1 MTQNWA
7 RIGGQRRFDE
17 SSYETAAP
25 LYTASCTGH
34 KLFSLVAVPISI
46 GAFGDIAGLKTRS
59 CRIFPS
65 IVYFSACCGALL
77 RHRCDS
83 GGEMDSI
90 VIARKR
96 QKGLLQEVLNLA
108 VRELDMLEAD
118 RLEDVERL
126 LLLRA
131 ERMGEF
137 EMAEVNVNA
146 TMPGID
152 NNVFNPEELA
162 ELHDLNL
169 QMMRLANC
177 IVAIDEWAQELVEL
191 RDFRFEVEA

>member
-1 MTQNWA
+1 
-7 RIGGQRRFDE
+7 
-17 SSYETAAP
+17 
-25 LYTASCTGH
+25 
-34 KLFSLVAVPISI
+34 
-46 GAFGDIAGLKTRS
+46 
-59 CRIFPS
+59 
-65 IVYFSACCGALL
+65 
-77 RHRCDS
+77 
-83 GGEMDSI
+83 MDSI